1 MIKNKR
7 RANRRVLILLL
18 TLLAIRVRAQVS
30 LDTYALTDVTI
41 IDANHPQPLPH
52 QTVIIKGRKIAQTF
66 VDGTTPLP
74 DSVSVIRASG
84 KYLIPGLIDTHV
96 HMATDPSDVDNRA
109 ATLRVLERMLYSG
122 ITTVRDMAGDA
133 RILAGLSRDAW
144 TGDILS
150 PDIHYSALMAG
161 PQFFTD
167 PRTMSS
173 TQGGVSGEMPYMRSV
188 TPSTDM
194 VLAIAEAK
202 GTGASGIKLYADL
215 SPETVQKIVA
225 EAKRQGL
232 LVWGHAWLQQAKPTD
247 LIKAGVGSLSHAPLL
262 LYETRD
268 SVPAAWKH
276 GVHPAK
282 FWDDSIRADKAML
295 ELMKEH
301 HTILD
306 ATLSAYHQ
314 WAKQDTGRRYY
325 YEITRRLAAQAYR
338 AGVTICAGTDNDQ
351 EEFVQSE
358 LHLLVHDAGLSPIDA
373 LIAGTRNGAAALGI
387 EATTGT
393 VEVGKIADLVV
404 LDKNPLLDIDN
415 VKAVFLVVKAGK
427 IYRLPPR

>member
-1 MIKNKR
+1 MIKNKF
-7 RANRRVLILLL
+7 LLL
-18 TLLAIRVRAQVS
+18 LLLLAVRGQAQVA

-41 IDANHPQPLPH
+41 IDANHTQPQSH
-52 QTVIIKGRKIAQTF
+52 QTVIIKGRKIAQIFT
-66 VDGTTPLP
+66 DGAMSLP
-74 DSVSVIRASG
+74 DSVSVIRVSG

-173 TQGGVSGEMPYMRSV
+173 TQGGVSGEMPYMRAVS
-188 TPSTDM
+188 PSTDM
-194 VLAIAEAK
+194 MLAIAEAK

-215 SPETVQKIVA
+215 SAEMVQKIVT
-225 EAKRQGL
+225 EAKHQGL

-247 LIKAGVGSLSHAPLL
+247 LIKAGVGSISHAPLL

-268 SVPAAWKH
+268 STPAAWKH
-276 GVHPAK
+276 GPHPAK
-282 FWDDSIRADKAML
+282 FWDDSIHADKAML
-295 ELMKEH
+295 QLMKDH

-306 ATLSAYHQ
+306 ATLLTYHQ
-314 WAKQDTGRRYY
+314 LAKQDTARRYV
-325 YEITRRLAAQAYR
+325 YEITKRLAAQAYR
-338 AGVTICAGTDNDQ
+338 AGVMICAGTDDDQ

-358 LHLLVHDAGLSPIDA
+358 LHLLVNDAGLSPIDA
-373 LIAGTRNGAAALGI
+373 LIAGTRNGAAALGM

-393 VEVGKIADLVV
+393 VEVGKLADLVV

-415 VKAVFLVVKAGK
+415 VKTVYLVVKAGR
-427 IYRLPPR
+427 IYRLPPAR